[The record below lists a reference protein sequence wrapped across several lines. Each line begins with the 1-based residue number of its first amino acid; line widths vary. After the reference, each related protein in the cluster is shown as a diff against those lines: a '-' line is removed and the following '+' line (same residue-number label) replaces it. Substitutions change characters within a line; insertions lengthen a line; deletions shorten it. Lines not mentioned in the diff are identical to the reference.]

1 MIWKNEKQT
10 LIYKNKRKIRN
21 DRSTWLSAKLIK
33 CFKPGSIKSIVRL
46 ERNSEEV
53 SIRFDCFR
61 YLETAVPWDF
71 AVDRSIVWKLNIIT
85 SSFCCASK
93 KSRRKKEKKNEM
105 KDKLENAIKG
115 LLLKNNDFDLLTA
128 WLLQRQNKQMLC
140 KPFQMNCHRKSNDI
154 LCL

>member
-1 MIWKNEKQT
+1 MKIVITIVAVKWLESFIELVPPILVDVKVNVSKLEMNWKNEKQT

-93 KSRRKKEKKNEM
+93 KSRRKKEKES
-105 KDKLENAIKG
+105 DEG
-115 LLLKNNDFDLLTA
+115 
-128 WLLQRQNKQMLC
+128 
-140 KPFQMNCHRKSNDI
+140 
-154 LCL
+154 